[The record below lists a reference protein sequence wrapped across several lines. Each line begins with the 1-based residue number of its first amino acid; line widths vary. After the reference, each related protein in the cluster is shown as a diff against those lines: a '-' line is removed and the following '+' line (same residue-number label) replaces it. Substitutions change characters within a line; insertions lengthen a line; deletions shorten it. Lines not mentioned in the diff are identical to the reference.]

1 MSCCDNSAIFEEWRT
16 ITNGSLA
23 EARGAK
29 QNQIV
34 RRKRAERKLAG
45 NPSGLHPGLQF
56 ENFAMAEKRKSLADL
71 LAILQIQKKKDLKRH
86 CRLITILQSGL
97 AGLIYAAVADVLPWS
112 HHAHH
117 REFVPDHLHLTDG
130 DLGAFAANDGGTF
143 KPAAQT
149 TAKKITAIFAERRLP
164 SGHIFFTP
172 DQSNWHLFYFDQRD
186 FADRNNH
193 WEGGSHIH
201 LINHLWPEHTAQS
214 VWERF
219 RTGNPQMGGALHIK
233 FKRTERS
240 ANRPSFGRI

>member
-130 DLGAFAANDGGTF
+130 DLGAFAANDGERLSLLLKRRRKRSPPFSPNVVCCQGTF
-143 KPAAQT
+143 SSLPISPTGTFSILTSAILQT
-149 TAKKITAIFAERRLP
+149 GITTGKVVRIF
-164 SGHIFFTP
+164 T
-172 DQSNWHLFYFDQRD
+172 
-186 FADRNNH
+186 
-193 WEGGSHIH
+193 
-201 LINHLWPEHTAQS
+201 
-214 VWERF
+214 
-219 RTGNPQMGGALHIK
+219 
-233 FKRTERS
+233 
-240 ANRPSFGRI
+240 